1 MFELSLILMPAE
13 AVARPAEAVQPRNA
27 AETAIYAV
35 KHAARS
41 PVAPLRTPAVWGKG
55 WPAADDGGNQMLLVT
70 GGAGFIGSNV
80 VAALNEAGRS
90 DIVVDDVL
98 GGEEKWRNLA
108 KRQVADMVAPGD
120 VIRWLDHRKLDAV
133 IHLGAISD
141 TTATDADLMMENNF
155 RTSLRLLDWCTSAR
169 VPFIYASSAATYGDG
184 AAGFDDDW
192 SPMHLQKLKP
202 MNLYGWSKQMFDQA
216 VAERVV
222 KKEKLPP
229 QWAGLKFFNVFGP
242 NEYHKGEMMSL
253 VAKRFDDAKAGR
265 SVKLFKSHREGI
277 GDGEQRRDF
286 IYVDD
291 AVAVVRWLMQTPA
304 VSGIFNVGT
313 GKARSFRDLISALFC
328 ALGKEPKIEYIDMP
342 ENIRGQYQYFT
353 EANVENLMRAGYNAG
368 FTSLEDGVTRYVTQ
382 FLNTVDRYR

>member
-1 MFELSLILMPAE
+1 
-13 AVARPAEAVQPRNA
+13 
-27 AETAIYAV
+27 
-35 KHAARS
+35 
-41 PVAPLRTPAVWGKG
+41 
-55 WPAADDGGNQMLLVT
+55 MLLVT

-90 DIVVDDVL
+90 DIVVNDVL
-98 GGEEKWRNLA
+98 GTDQKWRNLA
-108 KRQVADMVAPGD
+108 KRQVTDVVAPAD
-120 VIRWLDHRKLDAV
+120 LFRWLDGRKLDAV
-133 IHLGAISD
+133 VHMGAISD
-141 TTATDADLMMENNF
+141 TTATDADLVMENNF
-155 RTSLRLLDWCTSAR
+155 RCSMRLLDWCTAAG

-184 AAGFDDDW
+184 AQGFNDEW
-192 SPMHLQKLKP
+192 SPDALQKLKP
-202 MNLYGWSKQMFDQA
+202 MNLYGWSKQLFDHA
-216 VAERVV
+216 VAERFM

-265 SVKLFKSHREGI
+265 AVRLFKSHREGV

-291 AVAVVRWLMQTPA
+291 AVAVVRWLMETPS

-313 GKARSFRDLISALFC
+313 GRARSFRDLISSLFR
-328 ALGKEPKIEYIDMP
+328 ALGLEPKIEYIDMP

-353 EANVENLMRAGYNAG
+353 EAKVESLLRAGYNAG
-368 FTSLEDGVTRYVTQ
+368 FTSLEDGVKSYVTK
-382 FLNTVDRYR
+382 FLNTADRYR